1 MSASEISLPFGGD
14 PLAAYTRDL
23 TEAALRGEL
32 EPVRCREHETDR
44 LVAVLLR
51 QSKNNPV
58 LVGDAGVG
66 KTAVVE
72 GFAQRLVRG
81 EVPAPLREA
90 RVYALSHLDLIAG
103 SMYRGQFEK
112 RLKGVVDKASSDPNA
127 ILFVDELH
135 NLIGAGTAL
144 GQPMD
149 AANMLKPA
157 LTSGRLRVIG
167 ATTRREFDRWIRPDG
182 ALERRFHPIEV
193 AELSDEQTLEVLEA
207 RRPRLE
213 AHHMLAITDDA
224 LRAAIRVSAERAPDR
239 RQPDKSI
246 DLIDEACSLKR
257 VRTGGE
263 LPDDLRRLSAERT
276 ALVAEERAKID
287 ELFASGG
294 ASIVERVSYGTFR
307 AFEEM
312 GLVVERLF
320 TGKTTPRPRIGPSDK
335 EAPLPEEAKRLAE
348 VHARRLALDDRLR
361 DALLAADLVLTPDDV
376 AAAGGTVADGE

>member
-1 MSASEISLPFGGD
+1 MSASELSLPFGGD
-14 PLAAYTRDL
+14 PLATYARDL
-23 TEAALRGEL
+23 TDAALRGEL
-32 EPVRCREHETDR
+32 EPVRCRDRETDR
-44 LVAVLLR
+44 LVAILLR

-58 LVGDAGVG
+58 LVGEAGVG

-90 RVYALSHLDLIAG
+90 RVFALSHLDLIAG

-112 RLKGVVDKASSDPNA
+112 RLKGVVDKASSDPNV
-127 ILFVDELH
+127 ILFIDELH

-167 ATTRREFDRWIRPDG
+167 ATTRREFERWIRPDG
-182 ALERRFHPIEV
+182 ALERRFQPIEV
-193 AELSDEQTLEVLEA
+193 VELTDEQTIEVLRA

-213 AHHMLAITDDA
+213 AHHLLAIPGET
-224 LRAAIRVSAERAPDR
+224 LRAAIRASNERSPDR
-239 RQPDKSI
+239 HQPDKSI
-246 DLIDEACSLKR
+246 DLLDEACSLKR

-263 LPDDLRRLSAERT
+263 LPDEVRAIADER
-276 ALVAEERAKID
+276 AGLVAEERAKID
-287 ELFASGG
+287 ELFASNG
-294 ASIVERVSYGTFR
+294 ASLVERFSYGTFR

-312 GLVVERLF
+312 GLVVERLL
-320 TGKTTPRPRIGPSDK
+320 TGRTTPRPRVGPSEG
-335 EAPLPEEAKRLAE
+335 EASLPEEAKRLAE
-348 VHARRLALDDRLR
+348 VHARRLAVDDRLR
-361 DALLAADLVLTPDDV
+361 DTLVETGLVLTPEDV
-376 AAAGGTVADGE
+376 ESAAESI

>member
-1 MSASEISLPFGGD
+1 MSVSEMSLPFGGD
-14 PLAAYTRDL
+14 PLAMYARDL

-32 EPVRCREHETDR
+32 EPVRCRERETDR

-58 LVGDAGVG
+58 LVGEAGVG

-90 RVYALSHLDLIAG
+90 RVYSLSHLDLIAG

-112 RLKGVVDKASSDPNA
+112 RLKGVIDKASADPNV
-127 ILFVDELH
+127 ILFIDELH

-182 ALERRFHPIEV
+182 ALERRFQPIEV
-193 AELSDEQTLEVLEA
+193 AELSNEQTLEVLEA

-213 AHHMLAITDDA
+213 AHHLLAIPDET
-224 LRAAIRVSAERAPDR
+224 LSAAIRVSAERAPDR
-239 RQPDKSI
+239 HQPDKSI
-246 DLIDEACSLKR
+246 DLLDEACSLKR

-263 LPDDLRRLSAERT
+263 LPKEVEELAAERGR
-276 ALVAEERAKID
+276 LVADERAKID
-287 ELFASGG
+287 ALFAAGG
-294 ASIVERVSYGTFR
+294 VSLVERVSYGTFR

-320 TGKTTPRPRIGPSDK
+320 TGRTTPRPRVGPPDRDAS
-335 EAPLPEEAKRLAE
+335 LPEEARRLAE
-348 VHARRLALDDRLR
+348 VHASRLAVDDRLR
-361 DALLAADLVLTPDDV
+361 AALVDAGLVLTSDDV
-376 AAAGGTVADGE
+376 ASAGDWV